1 VIWGKREGKSFCG
14 QVWTG
19 HIGLIPFA
27 NSLFAR
33 NRRSPDE
40 RSDIRGIDTRG
51 NLRISLRSSGLRRFF
66 RPRSDATKQSLTE
79 ITSVPQRA
87 THEAVTRKLRW
98 SAKSERCAM
107 IVALILTDVTISL

>member
-19 HIGLIPFA
+19 QISLIPFT

-51 NLRISLRSSGLRRFF
+51 EIPGLRFARRFF
-66 RPRSDATKQSLTE
+66 RHCEERRDEAILDRNHLS
-79 ITSVPQRA
+79 RA
-87 THEAVTRKLRW
+87 NA
-98 SAKSERCAM
+98 
-107 IVALILTDVTISL
+107 